1 MEFIIHVFAQLPA
14 LSVLF
19 FSMIERSLL
28 MALFFHY
35 KDMLAKV
42 AMQRPQQFLT
52 SLCHRKNSV
61 KCSAFAVARKIESDC
76 FCRNFPISNDPVFRM
91 SSVNLTKK

>member
-42 AMQRPQQFLT
+42 AMQRPQQFLA

-61 KCSAFAVARKIESDC
+61 KCSAFAVARKIETDC